1 MATSKQH
8 NTGSVRMTNSNVI
21 HSQCPKHIPEYAKAC
36 LQALAASELG
46 EDISLGGAF
55 GLLHYLDY
63 RSTHDVDAWW
73 APTATAED
81 RGQVINVLE
90 AALEPFGEVKIR
102 AWGDVVSVELMQ
114 ERKTVFSF
122 QIAHRSAQLEPS
134 SLAEWTD
141 VLLDSF
147 PDLLASKMVAL
158 VERGAPRDFRDIYA
172 LCQAGL
178 TTPQQCWKLWRRR
191 QRLAGSDTDS
201 DRARLAIETHMAR
214 IAQHRP
220 LTQIED
226 PEKRS
231 EAQQLRAWFAEE
243 FLNVLTE

>member
-1 MATSKQH
+1 
-8 NTGSVRMTNSNVI
+8 MTNSNVI
-21 HSQCPKHIPEYAKAC
+21 QSQHPKRIPEYAEAC
-36 LQALAASELG
+36 LQALAASKLG
-46 EDISLGGAF
+46 ENISLGGAF

-73 APTATAED
+73 TPTATAEN
-81 RGQVINVLE
+81 RRRVISVLE
-90 AALEPFGEVKIR
+90 AALEPFGQGRTR
-102 AWGDVVSVELMQ
+102 AWGDVVSVELIQ
-114 ERKTVFSF
+114 EGKTVFSF

-134 SLAEWTD
+134 SLAEWTG

-178 TTPQQCWKLWRRR
+178 TTPQQCWELWRRR
-191 QRLAGSDTDS
+191 QHLAGSDTDS

-220 LTQIED
+220 LAQIED
-226 PEKRS
+226 PEKLM
-231 EAQQLRAWFAEE
+231 EAQQLRAWFAKE
-243 FLNVLTE
+243 FLDALTKQS

>member
-1 MATSKQH
+1 MAKNDAIQS
-8 NTGSVRMTNSNVI
+8 RP
-21 HSQCPKHIPEYAKAC
+21 PKHIPEYAEAC
-36 LQALAASELG
+36 LQALAASGLG
-46 EDISLGGAF
+46 EKISLGGGF

-73 APTATAED
+73 VPTATAED
-81 RGQVINVLE
+81 RRRVISVLE
-90 AALEPFGEVKIR
+90 AALEPFGQVKMR

-114 ERKTVFSF
+114 EGKTVFSF

-134 SLAEWTD
+134 SLAEWTG

-178 TTPQQCWKLWRRR
+178 TTPQQCWELWRRR
-191 QRLAGSDTDS
+191 QRLAASDTDS

-220 LTQIED
+220 LVQIED
-226 PEKRS
+226 PGKRM
-231 EAQQLRAWFAEE
+231 EAQQLRAWFGKE
-243 FLNVLTE
+243 FLDVLTE

>member
-1 MATSKQH
+1 MANNDAIQS
-8 NTGSVRMTNSNVI
+8 RP
-21 HSQCPKHIPEYAKAC
+21 PKHIPEYAEAC
-36 LQALAASELG
+36 LQALAASGLG
-46 EDISLGGAF
+46 EKISLGGGF

-73 APTATAED
+73 VPTATAED
-81 RGQVINVLE
+81 RTKVINVLE
-90 AALEPFGEVKIR
+90 ATLEPSGRVKIR
-102 AWGDVVSVELMQ
+102 AWGDVVGVELMQ
-114 ERKTVFSF
+114 DGKTVFSF

-134 SLAEWTD
+134 SLSEGTG

-178 TTPQQCWKLWRRR
+178 TTPQQCWELWRRR

-214 IAQHRP
+214 IVQHR
-220 LTQIED
+220 LLAQIED
-226 PEKRS
+226 PEKRM

-243 FLNVLTE
+243 FVDALTE

>member
-1 MATSKQH
+1 MANNDAIQS
-8 NTGSVRMTNSNVI
+8 RP
-21 HSQCPKHIPEYAKAC
+21 PKHIPEYAEAC
-36 LQALAASELG
+36 LEALAASGLG
-46 EDISLGGAF
+46 ENISLGGGF

-73 APTATAED
+73 VPTATAED
-81 RGQVINVLE
+81 RTQVINVLK
-90 AALEPFGEVKIR
+90 AALEPSGQVKIR

-114 ERKTVFSF
+114 GGKTVFGF

-134 SLAEWTD
+134 SLPEGTG

-158 VERGAPRDFRDIYA
+158 AERGAPRDFRDIYA

-178 TTPQQCWKLWRRR
+178 TTPQQCWELWRRR
-191 QRLAGSDTDS
+191 QRLAASDTDS
-201 DRARLAIETHMAR
+201 DRARLALETHMAR

-220 LTQIED
+220 LVQIEE
-226 PEKRS
+226 PEKQM
-231 EAQQLRAWFAEE
+231 EAQQLRVWFAEE
-243 FLNVLTE
+243 FLDALTE

>member
-1 MATSKQH
+1 MANNDAIQS
-8 NTGSVRMTNSNVI
+8 RP
-21 HSQCPKHIPEYAKAC
+21 PKYIPEYAEAC
-36 LQALAASELG
+36 LQALGASWLG
-46 EDISLGGAF
+46 EKISLGGGF

-73 APTATAED
+73 VPTATAED
-81 RGQVINVLE
+81 RTKVINVLE
-90 AALEPFGEVKIR
+90 ATLEPSGRVKIR

-114 ERKTVFSF
+114 DGKTVFSF

-134 SLAEWTD
+134 SLPEGTG

-178 TTPQQCWKLWRRR
+178 TTPQQCWELWTRR
-191 QRLAGSDTDS
+191 QRLAASDTDS
-201 DRARLAIETHMAR
+201 DRARLALETHMAR

-220 LTQIED
+220 LAQIEE
-226 PEKRS
+226 PEKRM

-243 FLNVLTE
+243 FLDALTE